1 MCSQCRFVNFFSQCS
16 TLPFA
21 LIITHAIELLFS
33 MANKKIS
40 LKPFFP
46 TLNTVA
52 LKGTL
57 LLACLCSIQLYQLSF
72 APDAWAERDPIE
84 EANKFKHDGKLEK
97 ALKVLEDA
105 LKKDK
110 KGNAEIHFQYAV
122 LLETTG
128 DLLAAKNQ
136 FQDVIK
142 LAPNSPNAE
151 TARKSIADIENQL
164 ASKDTGKKG
173 NKGPRIGTI
182 GIKVQEGGNI
192 IKVFPNTPAFK
203 AKIQAG
209 DKIISADDASAQGM
223 SVDAL
228 VKKIRGPENS
238 SVKLVI
244 ERNGKRNTY
253 QIKRLSPESANKE
266 ASKPFWFLFGS
277 KDQG

>member
-1 MCSQCRFVNFFSQCS
+1 
-16 TLPFA
+16 
-21 LIITHAIELLFS
+21 
-33 MANKKIS
+33 MANSKINIKIFSSALNAVS
-40 LKPFFP
+40 LKSALLIV
-46 TLNTVA
+46 TLCCSAQTAQVA
-52 LKGTL
+52 
-57 LLACLCSIQLYQLSF
+57 F
-72 APDAWAERDPIE
+72 APNAYCERDAIE
-84 EANKFKHDGKLEK
+84 EANKFKLDGKLQK

-110 KGNAEIHFQYAV
+110 KDNAEVHFQYAI

-128 DLLAAKNQ
+128 DLLSAKNH
-136 FQDVIK
+136 FQESIK
-142 LAPNSPNAE
+142 LAPNGANAE
-151 TARKSIADIENQL
+151 TARKSIADIDNQISL
-164 ASKDTGKKG
+164 KDSSKKG
-173 NKGPRIGTI
+173 TKGQRVGTV

-192 IKVFPNTPAFK
+192 VKVFPNTPAAK

-209 DKIISADDASAQGM
+209 DKVISADDAPAQGM

-244 ERNGKRNTY
+244 ERQGKRTTY
-253 QIKRLSPESANKE
+253 QIKRLSPESSNKE

>member
-1 MCSQCRFVNFFSQCS
+1 MKKQNFDIK
-16 TLPFA
+16 LFA
-21 LIITHAIELLFS
+21 S
-33 MANKKIS
+33 
-40 LKPFFP
+40 P
-46 TLNTVA
+46 LNTVSFKSA
-52 LKGTL
+52 VAI
-57 LLACLCSIQLYQLSF
+57 ACLCTTQFTLTYWAQS
-72 APDAWAERDPIE
+72 AWAEKDPIE
-84 EANKFKHDGKLEK
+84 EANKFKRDGKLEK

-105 LKKDK
+105 LSKNKKDDQ
-110 KGNAEIHFQYAV
+110 EIHFQYAM

-128 DLLAAKNQ
+128 DLLAAKSQ
-136 FQDVIK
+136 FQDVVR
-142 LAPNSPNAE
+142 LAPSSPNAE
-151 TARKSIADIENQL
+151 TARKSLAEIESQL
-164 ASKDTGKKG
+164 SVKDTGKKSS
-173 NKGPRIGTI
+173 KSLRTGTI
-182 GIKVQEGGNI
+182 GIKVQEGGNV
-192 IKVFPNTPAFK
+192 IKVFPNTPAAK

-209 DKIISADDASAQGM
+209 DKIISADDTSAQGL

>member
-1 MCSQCRFVNFFSQCS
+1 M
-16 TLPFA
+16 T
-21 LIITHAIELLFS
+21 IH
-33 MANKKIS
+33 KIS
-40 LKPFFP
+40 SRLSSPA
-46 TLNTVA
+46 LNAVA

-57 LLACLCSIQLYQLSF
+57 LLACLCITGLAQIDWAQN
-72 APDAWAERDPIE
+72 AWAKPDPIE

-105 LKKDK
+105 LKQDK
-110 KGNAEIHFQYAV
+110 KDNAEIHFQYAV

-151 TARKSIADIENQL
+151 TARKSIADIESQL
-164 ASKDTGKKG
+164 AEKVINKKG
-173 NKGPRIGTI
+173 AKGPRVGTI

-192 IKVFPNTPAFK
+192 IKVFPNTPAAK

-209 DKIISADDASAQGM
+209 DKIISADDASAQSM

-253 QIKRLSPESANKE
+253 QIKRLSPETANKE

>member
-1 MCSQCRFVNFFSQCS
+1 
-16 TLPFA
+16 
-21 LIITHAIELLFS
+21 
-33 MANKKIS
+33 MANQKNS
-40 LKPFFP
+40 SRLTSPA
-46 TLNTVA
+46 LNAVA
-52 LKGTL
+52 FKGTV
-57 LLACLCSIQLYQLSF
+57 LLACLCITQLAQIEL
-72 APDAWAERDPIE
+72 AQNAWAERDPIE

-110 KGNAEIHFQYAV
+110 KENPELHFQYGV

-128 DLLAAKNQ
+128 DLLAAKTQ

-142 LAPNSPNAE
+142 LAPNGPNAE
-151 TARKSIADIENQL
+151 TARKSIADIESQL
-164 ASKDTGKKG
+164 AEKVSSKKG
-173 NKGPRIGTI
+173 AKGPKTGTI

-192 IKVFPNTPAFK
+192 IKVFPNTPAAK

-209 DKIISADDASAQGM
+209 DKIISADDASAQSM

-253 QIKRLSPESANKE
+253 QIKRLSPEQANKD
-266 ASKPFWFLFGS
+266 ASRPFWFLFGS

>member
-1 MCSQCRFVNFFSQCS
+1 MTNQKTSFKLFVPPLNAVSFKAI
-16 TLPFA
+16 TIA
-21 LIITHAIELLFS
+21 L
-33 MANKKIS
+33 
-40 LKPFFP
+40 
-46 TLNTVA
+46 
-52 LKGTL
+52 
-57 LLACLCSIQLYQLSF
+57 CLCMSQAFLISF
-72 APDAWAERDPIE
+72 APTAFAERDPVE

-110 KGNAEIHFQYAV
+110 KDNVEIHFQYGI

-136 FQDVIK
+136 FQEVVR

-151 TARKSIADIENQL
+151 SARKSIADIESQL
-164 ASKDTGKKG
+164 SVKDTGKKG
-173 NKGPRIGTI
+173 AKGIRTGTI

-192 IKVFPNTPAFK
+192 IKVFPNTPAAK

-253 QIKRLSPESANKE
+253 QIKRLSPEASNKE
-266 ASKPFWFLFGS
+266 AAKPFWFLFGS